1 MYAKNLEHVF
11 YTLCHG
17 MEVSYTDPAEIIERF
32 NSLRGS
38 NLLPRGRER
47 REQRLSSQQIASAVL
62 SLVSVR
68 PGWAAHGALILKDLH
83 PVGGEGAS
91 FENAPSL
98 IDAVIQLLDNQLAWK
113 KLVRLRV
120 TLGETGTNSN
130 GRACLIYTQEGERHA
145 AHFVPKCHIPVGDM
159 AVF

>member
-17 MEVSYTDPAEIIERF
+17 MEVSHTDPAEITNRF

-47 REQRLSSQQIASAVL
+47 REQHLSSREIASAVL
-62 SLVSVR
+62 SLISIR
-68 PGWAAHGALILKDLH
+68 SGWAAHGAILLQHLH
-83 PVGGEGAS
+83 PVGGTDAS
-91 FENAPSL
+91 FENVPSL
-98 IDAVIQLLDNQLAWK
+98 IDVVIRLLDNKTARK

-120 TLGETGTNSN
+120 TLGETSTNSV
-130 GRACLIYTQEGERHA
+130 GRDEHQ
-145 AHFVPKCHIPVGDM
+145 
-159 AVF
+159 